1 MKCQESFFQTQL
13 QDPTSNI
20 EKLTREKLTDEEF
33 QNLYEALD
41 FKWIPPDVCYSYNQV
56 YIALV
61 TVVIM
66 ILCLLKKKES
76 AILFPYYW
84 HLKLK
89 DYLDKFCK

>member
-1 MKCQESFFQTQL
+1 M
-13 QDPTSNI
+13 NI
-20 EKLTREKLTDEEF
+20 EKLTGEEF

-41 FKWIPPDVCYSYNQV
+41 FKWILPDVCYNYNQV
-56 YIALV
+56 YLSLI

-76 AILFPYYW
+76 AIW

-89 DYLDKFCK
+89 EYLDKFCK